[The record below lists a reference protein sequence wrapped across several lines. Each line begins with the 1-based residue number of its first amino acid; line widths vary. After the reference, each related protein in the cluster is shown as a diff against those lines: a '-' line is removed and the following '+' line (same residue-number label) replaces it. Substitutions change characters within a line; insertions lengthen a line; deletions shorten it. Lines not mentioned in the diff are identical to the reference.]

1 MTKPIVSII
10 GRPNVGKSCL
20 FNRILGRRAAVVDDV
35 AGVTRDRLYAEA
47 LWSGVPFSLVD
58 TGGVVPPSK
67 DQLTEDI
74 RQQVELVLAES
85 SAVVFLVDILTGPT
99 DIDLFIARL
108 LQRGAHTKVILAA
121 NKAESPS
128 TLYDLGTFMSL
139 GLGEP
144 LAVSALHGQ
153 GVGEL
158 LDRVLETIGAHGPP
172 PAAPQQDILKIAIL
186 GRPNAGKSSLVN
198 RLLGASRMI
207 VHDQPGTTRD
217 AVDSLLRYHGREARL
232 IDTAGLRKRSRVKER
247 VEHFANLR
255 ALESI
260 PRSDVCVLVVDAALG
275 VQEQDV
281 RIMRQIE
288 EAKRGLV
295 VCLNKWDLVAKDA
308 KTYDTITKELRRRYM
323 QLKHVPILS
332 ISALTGQRAPVVLE
346 TAFAVHDRMRKR
358 VPTGAF
364 RRALAEWV
372 THSPHPVVGSRPVKI
387 MGGKQAPAEH
397 PLFLIFTANHRLVKP
412 SYERYLTNHIQET
425 FDFAGCPITLVF
437 KPPSPAGSRG
447 STVEAAP
454 TGERR

>member
-20 FNRILGRRAAVVDDV
+20 FNRILGRRAAVVDDI

-47 LWSGVPFSLVD
+47 TWSGVPFTIVD

-74 RQQVELVLAES
+74 RTQVELVLAES

-99 DIDLFIARL
+99 DIDLFIAKL
-108 LQRGAHTKVILAA
+108 LQRGAHSKVILTA

-128 TLYDLGTFMSL
+128 TLYDLGGFMSL

-158 LDRVLETIGAHGPP
+158 LDRVLETVGAHETAGP
-172 PAAPQQDILKIAIL
+172 DVSDDVLKIAIL

-198 RLLGASRMI
+198 RLLGTSRMI

-217 AVDSLLRYHGREARL
+217 AVDSLLRYHGREALL

-247 VEHFANLR
+247 VEHYANLR
-255 ALESI
+255 ALDSI
-260 PRSDVCVLVVDAALG
+260 PRSDICVLVVDAALG

-295 VCLNKWDLVAKDA
+295 LCLNKWDLVAKDA
-308 KTYDTITKELRRRYM
+308 KTYDTIAKELRRRYM
-323 QLKHVPILS
+323 QLRYVPMLT
-332 ISALTGQRAPVVLE
+332 ISALTGQRAPAVLE
-346 TAFAVHDRMRKR
+346 TAFAVRERMHKR

-364 RRALAEWV
+364 RRALTEWV
-372 THSPHPVVGSRPVKI
+372 THNPHPVVGSRPVKI
-387 MGGKQAPAEH
+387 MGGKQAPADH

-412 SYERYLTNHIQET
+412 SYERYLTNNIQEA
-425 FDFAGCPITLVF
+425 FDFSGCPITLVF
-437 KPPSPAGSRG
+437 KPPSPAGARG
-447 STVEAAP
+447 GAAEP
-454 TGERR
+454 AATGERR